1 MDVQAYNGICPPEE
15 DIVGHFKKLIDDDNT
30 EATDF
35 FLNNLKK
42 NFLQNFLFDRNSV
55 FSLGYA
61 CENKKFKVALKLIEI
76 GLHNPEEVDLAQVD
90 ADGRTPLML
99 CCSSDDEMSVI
110 VVKELLKG
118 NCKPEAVYN
127 NKKTALMRAC
137 DYKEDASLLI
147 VNELLDFDYNLGF
160 QVDSND
166 ESGLMYLFDYRGDED
181 KKFLLHNKL
190 YIKVAV
196 KYLKLYYI
204 NDPDDKT
211 FKEVMKKI
219 CNDAEVRKAF
229 SSPLLKVS
237 IPGSEQG
244 IDLNVY
250 CREPEPTTEF
260 AIGPPVASIEA
271 VPKTRKKLEIDIP
284 EAQEMPLVSG
294 ERVEGVS
301 PGGRW
306 ADPEEERRA
315 ERVHYNDRLLPPEKR
330 GLGGGASKKR
340 TNKKRTKRRIKRKN
354 TKKSKQ

>member
-1 MDVQAYNGICPPEE
+1 MAVQAYNGICLPDE
-15 DIVGHFKKLIDDDNT
+15 DIVDHFKKLIDDDNA
-30 EATDF
+30 EATDL

-42 NFLQNFLFDRNSV
+42 NFLSNYFFDGKSV

-61 CENKKFKVALKLIEI
+61 CENGKFKVALKLIEI

-118 NCKPEAVYN
+118 NCKPDAVYN

-147 VNELLDFDYNLGF
+147 VNELLDFDHKLGF

-166 ESGLMYLFDYRGDED
+166 ESGLMYLFDYRSNED
-181 KKFLLHNKL
+181 KHFLLHNKL

-204 NDPDDKT
+204 NNPDDKT

-237 IPGSEQG
+237 IPRSKQG
-244 IDLNVY
+244 IDLDVY
-250 CREPEPTTEF
+250 CKEPEPTTEF

-271 VPKTRKKLEIDIP
+271 VPKTSKKLEIDIP
-284 EAQEMPLVSG
+284 EAQEMPLVVG
-294 ERVEGVS
+294 EIVEGVS

-306 ADPEEERRA
+306 TDPEEERRA

-330 GLGGGASKKR
+330 DPDGELVKSEQ
-340 TNKKRTKRRIKRKN
+340 IKSEQREE
-354 TKKSKQ
+354 